1 MLQIFTVKNNIDAL
15 SSAVLSRIIYL
26 PFPVV
31 ADLIILTVS
40 EGANSIVMKLDVIGM
55 DPDKKY
61 SMDPML
67 TPMLFKEC
75 KLINF

>member
-1 MLQIFTVKNNIDAL
+1 MFQIFTVKNNIDAL

-31 ADLIILTVS
+31 ADLIILTVN

-55 DPDKKY
+55 DSDKKY

-67 TPMLFKEC
+67 TPMVFKEC